1 LWWFHER
8 TKYGTA
14 FTIDARK
21 RRFPLQADLYR
32 ISIPQTFLRRTTP
45 HETFTMPAVGPELPP
60 HLAKRKRSIDD
71 DEHPNSPPHKVQAAT
86 APAPRT
92 LGPTLPRSNNPD
104 ELDVDESSEDDY
116 GPSFQPRKSTTKPSN
131 PPPAKR
137 VLGPAPPP
145 SKNPEELEI
154 EESSEEDYGPTP
166 QSSKPV
172 QKPSPP
178 SKRVLGSTP
187 PPAPLSERPPNPPSD
202 SDSDSDYGPSLPP
215 PPGSAA
221 EASLFVAQQQERE
234 SAAVSTASAKPQR
247 AEWMLVPPTDSDWTS
262 RVDPTKL
269 KNRKFASGKGAKAPA
284 EKSGI
289 SAIWT
294 ETPEQKRQRLADEVL
309 GRAEVATSARGKGK
323 EKPEGESRED
333 EATARRI
340 REYNEKNRGRS
351 LYEERR
357 ERKERDGTKEE
368 EDDPSK
374 RGFDRE
380 KDMALGGRMG
390 HGEKRE
396 MLAKA
401 RDFGSRFQKGSFL

>member
-1 LWWFHER
+1 
-8 TKYGTA
+8 
-14 FTIDARK
+14 
-21 RRFPLQADLYR
+21 
-32 ISIPQTFLRRTTP
+32 
-45 HETFTMPAVGPELPP
+45 MPSVGPELPP
-60 HLAKRKRSIDD
+60 HLVKRKRSIDD
-71 DEHPNSPPHKVQAAT
+71 NEHPNSPPHKVQAAT
-86 APAPRT
+86 APRT
-92 LGPTLPRSNNPD
+92 RGPTLPPSKNPD
-104 ELDVDESSEDDY
+104 EVDVDESSEDDY
-116 GPSFQPRKSTTKPSN
+116 GPSIHPPKFTTKPSS
-131 PPPAKR
+131 PPAKR

-145 SKNPEELEI
+145 SSRNPEELAI
-154 EESSEEDYGPTP
+154 EESSEDDYGP
-166 QSSKPV
+166 SKPTS
-172 QKPSPP
+172 KPPP
-178 SKRVLGSTP
+178 PPKRILGPAP
-187 PPAPLSERPPNPPSD
+187 PPAPLSERPPNPPDD
-202 SDSDSDYGPSLPP
+202 SDSEDDYGPSLPP
-215 PPGSAA
+215 APGSAA
-221 EASLFVAQQQERE
+221 EASLLAAQQEERE
-234 SAAVSTASAKPQR
+234 NAAAATASTKPQR
-247 AEWMLVPPTDSDWTS
+247 AEWMLVPPTDSDFTS

-309 GRAEVATSARGKGK
+309 GRAEVATSSSSKSKA
-323 EKPEGESRED
+323 KPEGESKKD

-357 ERKERDGTKEE
+357 ERKEKDGTKEE

-374 RGFDRE
+374 RSFDRE

-401 RDFGSRFQKGSFL
+401 KDFGSRFQKGSFL

>member
-1 LWWFHER
+1 
-8 TKYGTA
+8 
-14 FTIDARK
+14 
-21 RRFPLQADLYR
+21 
-32 ISIPQTFLRRTTP
+32 
-45 HETFTMPAVGPELPP
+45 
-60 HLAKRKRSIDD
+60 
-71 DEHPNSPPHKVQAAT
+71 
-86 APAPRT
+86 
-92 LGPTLPRSNNPD
+92 
-104 ELDVDESSEDDY
+104 
-116 GPSFQPRKSTTKPSN
+116 
-131 PPPAKR
+131 
-137 VLGPAPPP
+137 
-145 SKNPEELEI
+145 
-154 EESSEEDYGPTP
+154 
-166 QSSKPV
+166 
-172 QKPSPP
+172 
-178 SKRVLGSTP
+178 
-187 PPAPLSERPPNPPSD
+187 
-202 SDSDSDYGPSLPP
+202 
-215 PPGSAA
+215 
-221 EASLFVAQQQERE
+221 
-234 SAAVSTASAKPQR
+234 
-247 AEWMLVPPTDSDWTS
+247 MLVPPTDSDWTS

-269 KNRKFASGKGAKAPA
+269 KARKFASGKGANAPS

-309 GRAEVATSARGKGK
+309 GRAEVATSSSSNVKA
-323 EKPEGESRED
+323 KPGAESRED

-357 ERKERDGTKEE
+357 ERKEKDGTKED